1 MEKQISKK
9 AHLKG
14 WARQAFVQRFS
25 QNLESMYGLGFC
37 YSMIPALKE
46 IYADDEEGLKAA
58 LHRSMTT
65 FITEP
70 YYGAAINGM
79 TVAMEEE
86 KGNGAQ
92 IPGELI
98 TNTRLG
104 LMGPFAGFGDAFHW
118 GTLRPIIRALFIPLA
133 TSGVIFGIFGDWVVW
148 ISAIIIS
155 YFTYW
160 IGYKT
165 GRTSI
170 VSMLKSNVIGKVT
183 SAAGVLGMFMM
194 GAMTSNYVSLS
205 TTVMIGS
212 GDTATSLQALL
223 DGILPGFLPALLV
236 LISYV
241 YLSRKGKFVYLILA
255 YVIIGIAGAF
265 FGIL

>member
-1 MEKQISKK
+1 MTTVSKK
-9 AHLKG
+9 AHIKC

-37 YSMIPALKE
+37 YSMIPVLREVYANDEEALKE
-46 IYADDEEGLKAA
+46 A

-70 YYGAAINGM
+70 YYGAAINGI

-86 KGNGAQ
+86 KANGAT

-118 GTLRPIIRALFIPLA
+118 GTIRPIVRALFIPLA
-133 TSGVIFGIFGDWVVW
+133 TSGAVIGIFGDWVIW

-155 YFTYW
+155 WFTYW

-170 VSMLKSNVIGKVT
+170 LQMLKSNLITKIT

-205 TTVMIGS
+205 TTVMLGS
-212 GDTATSLQALL
+212 GEDAIALQNVL
-223 DGILPGFLPALLV
+223 DSILPGFLPALVV
-236 LISYV
+236 LISYI

-255 YVIIGIAGAF
+255 YVLVGIIGAF
-265 FGIL
+265 FGIV

>member
-1 MEKQISKK
+1 MGNISKK
-9 AHLKG
+9 THLKC

-37 YSMIPALKE
+37 YSMIPALRE
-46 IYADDEEGLKAA
+46 AYGDDEEGLKEA

-79 TVAMEEE
+79 AAAMEEE
-86 KGNGAQ
+86 KANGAD
-92 IPGELI
+92 IPGEMI

-118 GTLRPIIRALFIPLA
+118 GTIRPIVRALFIPLA
-133 TSGVIFGIFGDWVVW
+133 TSGIALGMFGDWVIW

-155 YFTYW
+155 FFTYKM
-160 IGYKT
+160 GYST
-165 GRTSI
+165 GKKSVI
-170 VSMLKSNVIGKVT
+170 MMLKSNIITKIT

-194 GAMTSNYVSLS
+194 GAMSANYISLS
-205 TTVMIGS
+205 TALKVGS
-212 GDTATSLQALL
+212 GDGAQQLQTVF
-223 DGILPGFLPALLV
+223 DGMIPGLLPALL
-236 LISYV
+236 IFFSYI
-241 YLSRKGKFVYLILA
+241 YLGRKGKFTYLILA
-255 YVIIGIAGAF
+255 YVAIGLVGAF